1 MSKKEISKSVVELRA
16 NLSRTARVEEWA
28 RLMGY
33 TCPKKFA
40 RKFLRYF
47 SARPR
52 RILKYIRLQSISQQL
67 REDNRSNFEIAQRH
81 GIPDEIALNKFINYH
96 LDCSPTDLKRMPEEE
111 LRERLKKSVVN
122 NGSKN
127 R

>member
-47 SARPR
+47 STRPR

-67 REDNRSNFEIAQRH
+67 RENNRSNFEIAQWH

-96 LDCSPTDLKRMPEEE
+96 LNCSPTDLKEMPEEE